1 MDLWIIA
8 TFSAAF
14 FQTLR
19 FMLQKVL
26 ASGALSPTG
35 STFARFAY
43 AMPAGWLVLAVYLW
57 STGAEIPAIG
67 SDLWIWG
74 AIGGLGQILAT
85 VFVVMIFKS
94 RSFAVG
100 ITLKKTEVLQTALI
114 GSMFFAEAISPSG
127 WLAIGIGMVGV
138 LLLTEGS
145 GLGVIK
151 QLGSRAVLL
160 GLASGFFFAIAGVG
174 YRTATLAVETGD
186 PLLRAGIGMAVVSL
200 MQTAALAV
208 WLRWREPGQLNA
220 VWQARRVA
228 VWLGLTS
235 MAGTLSW
242 FTAFTLQVAAY
253 VYAVGQVEL
262 IFSLMASVLFFRE
275 TVSRREVLGIAVLT
289 LSILVLVLAG
299 ATG

>member
-1 MDLWIIA
+1 MDLWILA

-26 ASGALSPTG
+26 ASGTLSPTG

-43 AMPAGWLVLAVYLW
+43 AMPAGWLVLILYLLHTDAAIPP
-57 STGAEIPAIG
+57 TGSG
-67 SDLWIWG
+67 LWIWG

-85 VFVVMIFKS
+85 VCVVMIFKS

-114 GSMFFAEAISPSG
+114 GSLFFAEAINPIG
-127 WLAIGIGMVGV
+127 WLAIGIGMAGV

-145 GLGVIK
+145 GLGVFQ
-151 QLGSRAVLL
+151 QLGSRAVVL

-174 YRTATLAVETGD
+174 YRAATLAVDSGD

-200 MQTAALAV
+200 MQTIALAI
-208 WLRWREPGQLNA
+208 WLRWKEPGQVTA

-235 MAGTLSW
+235 MAGTMSW

-275 TVSRREVLGIAVLT
+275 VVSRREIFGILLLT
-289 LSILVLVLAG
+289 ASILVLIFG
-299 ATG
+299 GSI